1 MDIIFRGYGNLSKSP
16 SVLNSLLQFKQVH
29 SQKPGYAIEVACAS
43 TYSEM
48 CSRCCSFAPIDAD
61 IAEGAL
67 RDAMGSARAWVQL
80 DAFCTMMNSIVASG
94 GGSIRSKDKLSGF
107 AVKRDG
113 DTVPVSSM
121 NGENLYA
128 PISEHFIEAL
138 LGYDNDADYLDASPG
153 NVVNLVGHIALP
165 CVCEVPPSCASLFSP
180 AGAKV
185 VSQGITWQSLY
196 LVLFGRHLVLAEPD
210 RRASGDGR
218 VVSSCPM
225 ERISIAKDAADARAD
240 TAARRLIVSHESLA
254 KKPPGLFM
262 FDENP
267 KNQDAGSLVH
277 LKQWRS
283 SLDIWFEDNKAVTMA
298 FQKVE
303 KAIEKARIHRGRR
316 IQRFLAQDAESTYP
330 RNISLYK

>member
-1 MDIIFRGYGNLSKSP
+1 
-16 SVLNSLLQFKQVH
+16 
-29 SQKPGYAIEVACAS
+29 
-43 TYSEM
+43 
-48 CSRCCSFAPIDAD
+48 
-61 IAEGAL
+61 
-67 RDAMGSARAWVQL
+67 MG
-80 DAFCTMMNSIVASG
+80 
-94 GGSIRSKDKLSGF
+94 GF
-107 AVKRDG
+107 AVKCDG
-113 DTVPVSSM
+113 ETVPTSSM
-121 NGENLYA
+121 KEDIIYA
-128 PISEHFIEAL
+128 PISENFIEAL
-138 LGYDNDADYLDASPG
+138 LGYDGDADYLDASPG
-153 NVVNLVGHIALP
+153 NIVNLVGHIALP
-165 CVCEVPPSCASLFSP
+165 CVCEVPPSCASLFSA

-240 TAARRLIVSHESLA
+240 TAARRLIVSHDSVA
-254 KKPPGLFM
+254 TKPPGLFM

-267 KNQDAGSLVH
+267 KNQDVGSLVH

-283 SLDIWFEDNKAVTMA
+283 SLDIWFEDNNAATLA

-303 KAIEKARIHRGRR
+303 KAIEKAKIHRGRG
-316 IQRFLAQDAESTYP
+316 IQRYLAQDVESTYP